1 MNFGKGMLCI
11 MGSGE
16 TAPTMVKVHR
26 QLLDGRKWS
35 QGDAVMLDTPFGFQ
49 ENADELSSKALQYF
63 DVSLNTPF
71 EIATLRRY
79 EEATPL
85 ERERFLNSVRSAQY
99 VFAGPGSPTY
109 ALRNWASM
117 RLGSIV
123 ADKVRDG
130 DTVVFSSAAAL
141 TLGAYTLPVYEIYK
155 VGEQP
160 EWREG
165 LDVMSLFGLHAA
177 IIPHYNNQEGGH
189 HDTRFCYMGESRL
202 STLESQLSEDAII
215 IGVDEHTALIL
226 NASTGSAT
234 VVGNST
240 VTLRKS
246 GHSLVYETGAEF
258 SIDDIRAFALGTN
271 TGPRASVHG
280 ASTTQVSQD
289 SESEISSLS
298 DEIDAHE
305 TDFSKALSA
314 KDPLAASEALL
325 ALESTLAAWSADT
338 LQSDDLTRGR
348 ELLRSMIARLG
359 EFALRGAGEPEDVI
373 RPFVD
378 ALLEL
383 RVHFRTERDFARSDA
398 IRDLLVTTGIE
409 VNDTKDGS
417 TWRLPSKDGERLLA

>member
-1 MNFGKGMLCI
+1 MSFGKGTLCI

-26 QLLDGRKWS
+26 QLLNGRKVS
-35 QGDAVMLDTPFGFQ
+35 LGDAVMLDTPFGFQ

-63 DVSLNTPF
+63 DTSLNAPF
-71 EIATLRRY
+71 QIATLRSY
-79 EEATPL
+79 DEATPL
-85 ERERFLNSVRSAQY
+85 ERERFLNSVRSANY

-117 RLGSIV
+117 RLGSII

-160 EWREG
+160 EWRDG

-226 NASTGSAT
+226 DASNGNAT

-246 GHSLVYETGAEF
+246 GRSVVYEAGSEF
-258 SIDDIRAFALGTN
+258 SVEEIAAFALGASPSTK
-271 TGPRASVHG
+271 TSPHRASAEQFDQHVD
-280 ASTTQVSQD
+280 TDV
-289 SESEISSLS
+289 SSLS
-298 DEIDAHE
+298 DEIEMHD
-305 TDFSKALSA
+305 TDFTKALSA

-325 ALESTLAAWSADT
+325 ALEATLAAWSADT

-359 EFALRGAGEPEDVI
+359 EFALRGARDPEDSI

-378 ALLEL
+378 ALLDL
-383 RVHFRTERDFARSDA
+383 RLHFRSQRDFARSDE
-398 IRDLLVTTGIE
+398 IRDLLVDTGIE
-409 VNDTKDGS
+409 VNDTKEGS
-417 TWRLPSKDGERLLA
+417 TWRLLSKDGERLLA